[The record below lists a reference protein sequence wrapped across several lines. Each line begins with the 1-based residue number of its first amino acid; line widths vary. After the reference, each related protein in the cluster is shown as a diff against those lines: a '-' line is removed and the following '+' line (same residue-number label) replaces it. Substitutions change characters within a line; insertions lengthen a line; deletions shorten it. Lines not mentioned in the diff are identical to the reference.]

1 MHFLFFIW
9 RHKCIHTERERERE
23 GERERE
29 REGPEGFLW
38 FWARVSVKPTGQTL
52 TKPSRAKILR
62 KSFQYKTCLD
72 FVILCWNILW
82 LKFPRL
88 NHIHQKKKVVFHYDV
103 HELNTG
109 GYIYY
114 SATGRRCLHYYNLT
128 SLCWLSQSVWQT
140 RVSKRACKS
149 VKCTCL
155 GKFPMPPYSKKKQFT
170 RPKSVKII
178 INNNHVV
185 HYMPFWITYKTCNNT
200 LD

>member
-9 RHKCIHTERERERE
+9 RHKCIHTERERERRPGRLFVTLGTGISQADRADLDKALK
-23 GERERE
+23 GENSEE
-29 REGPEGFLW
+29 NFPIQNMPGLCYTLLKYIMAEIP
-38 FWARVSVKPTGQTL
+38 PT
-52 TKPSRAKILR
+52 
-62 KSFQYKTCLD
+62 KSHTSG
-72 FVILCWNILW
+72 
-82 LKFPRL
+82 
-88 NHIHQKKKVVFHYDV
+88 KKVVFHYDV

-170 RPKSVKII
+170 RPNSVKII